1 MAARA
6 QIDPA
11 LLTALRAA
19 VRAHVAEELEAERVG
34 AEALR
39 ARVVPVVREALAG
52 ARRGGLCGKVW
63 LFGSY
68 AWGMPSDRSDVDLL
82 ADSCPDPDA
91 LASAV
96 GRATG
101 TDVHVVRAD
110 SAPRTLTD
118 RVEAEGVAL

>member
-6 QIDPA
+6 QIDPS
-11 LLTALRAA
+11 LLAAFREA
-19 VRAHVAEELEAERVG
+19 VRAHLAEELEAERRS

-52 ARRGGLCGKVW
+52 ARRVGLCGEVW

-82 ADSCPDPDA
+82 AASCPDPEA
-91 LASAV
+91 LASVV

-101 TDVHVVRAD
+101 TDVHVVPAET
-110 SAPRTLTD
+110 APRTLTD
-118 RVEAEGVAL
+118 RVEAEGVPL